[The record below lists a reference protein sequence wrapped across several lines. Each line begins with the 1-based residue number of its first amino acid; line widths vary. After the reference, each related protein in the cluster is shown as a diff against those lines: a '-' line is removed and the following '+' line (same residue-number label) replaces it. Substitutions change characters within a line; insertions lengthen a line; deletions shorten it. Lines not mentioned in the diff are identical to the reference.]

1 MVNKKLVIII
11 TIIAIIVVGAIVGY
25 GIMSL
30 QETEYT
36 FDEVSNN
43 TIGDEEN
50 SIANNTVD
58 ENVVDENVVDKNA
71 TDENLAQ
78 QNTTTESNDNSAS
91 SEDPEEVAKSLAE
104 QKWKEEGQNQ
114 EVYYYVEEQLSD
126 NVYVISVRSKDTT
139 AVLIDYEVNIET
151 EEVSEY

>member
-36 FDEVSNN
+36 FDEVPNN

-58 ENVVDENVVDKNA
+58 ENVVDENVVDENA